1 MVIDCAEATDTG
13 TYFVR
18 AVNEAG
24 EASSGAEFEIRPP
37 PPLEEA
43 MAPPRP
49 PSPII
54 ETVSPS
60 IPDHSVGFY

>member
-1 MVIDCAEATDTG
+1 MIIDCAEATDNG

-24 EASSGAEFEIRPP
+24 KASSGAEFEIRPP